1 MRASLAQG
9 FLSFSIVVFYLAM
22 TQSSRSPK
30 PQGIPVQTIVIS
42 AITWGVLALFFYLL
56 FGIQV
61 TLGEEADTWYAIGTY
76 VFEQAAYL
84 GAALLCFRNW
94 ENRQMVSGRT
104 VWLLLGLG
112 TFLYFL
118 GNFFFGIWE
127 LMFGLDPDISLGD
140 LFFLPCYI
148 CLAWGM
154 VLAILPR
161 RLNMGM
167 SQWGLVVA
175 VGILGAFGTYLLINF
190 ANTQSEAIVPA
201 AEALAEVAPAN
212 APGWANQLD
221 QMLSPLAEVVGKL
234 YIIADVALL
243 VIAFTLLLAFWGG
256 RFAQSWR
263 MIAAASFCLYV
274 SDIWFYYATTTNPDY
289 ISGQILEVGWVF
301 SAILFAIGA
310 ALEYDVSTG
319 STRRGGSRRRSAN

>member
-1 MRASLAQG
+1 
-9 FLSFSIVVFYLAM
+9 M
-22 TQSSRSPK
+22 TQSSRSSK
-30 PQGIPVQTIVIS
+30 PQSTIPVQTIVIA
-42 AITWGVLALFFYLL
+42 AITWGVLSLFFYLL
-56 FGIQV
+56 FGIKV
-61 TLGEEADTWYAIGTY
+61 SLGEKADTWYTVGTY
-76 VFEQAAYL
+76 VFEQVAYL

-104 VWLLLGLG
+104 VWLLLGIG

-127 LMFGLDPDISLGD
+127 LVFGLDPDISLGD
-140 LFFLPCYI
+140 FFFLACYV
-148 CLAWGM
+148 CLGWGM

-167 SQWGLVVA
+167 LQWGMVVT

-190 ANTQSEAIVPA
+190 ANTQADLINQAIVTGV
-201 AEALAEVAPAN
+201 AEGAEVTN
-212 APGWANQLD
+212 APVWAEQLD
-221 QMLSPLAEVVGKL
+221 AALSPLAEVVGKL

-243 VIAFTLLLAFWGG
+243 GIAFTLLLAFWGG
-256 RFAQSWR
+256 RFSQSWR
-263 MIAAASFCLYV
+263 MIAAASFSLYV
-274 SDIWFYYATTTNPDY
+274 SDIWFYYATTTNPNY
-289 ISGQILEVGWVF
+289 LSGQILEVGWVF

-310 ALEYDVSTG
+310 ALEYDVSTR

>member
-1 MRASLAQG
+1 LFG
-9 FLSFSIVVFYLAM
+9 IFPIVILYFVM
-22 TQSSRSPK
+22 SQSSRSPK
-30 PQGIPVQTIVIS
+30 PQGAIPVQTIVIS

-56 FGIQV
+56 FGIKV

-76 VFEQAAYL
+76 VFEQVAFL
-84 GAALLCFRNW
+84 GAALLCLRNW

-127 LMFGLDPDISLGD
+127 LVFGLDPDISLGD

-148 CLAWGM
+148 CLGWGM
-154 VLAILPR
+154 ILAILPR

-167 SQWGLVVA
+167 FQWLLVVTVA
-175 VGILGAFGTYLLINF
+175 ILGTLGTYLLITL
-190 ANTQSEAIVPA
+190 ANAQSET
-201 AEALAEVAPAN
+201 ALATTVAGAIETNN
-212 APGWANQLD
+212 APGWAEQLD
-221 QMLSPLAEVVGKL
+221 TMLSPLAEVVGKL
-234 YIIADVALL
+234 YIMADVALL

-263 MIAAASFCLYV
+263 MIAAASLSLYV
-274 SDIWFYYATTTNPDY
+274 SDIWFYYSTTTNPDY

-310 ALEYDVSTG
+310 ALEYDVSTR
-319 STRRGGSRRRSAN
+319 SSRRGGSRRRSAN